1 MLRFKDFIAESTYKA
16 QSGESEILHHLTPH
30 KFDQFKPMSHFGTAQ
45 ASRSLMKFRMDDDN
59 VKGKAIIHHAV
70 RLKLGNVRRI
80 EDDQTNSGHRPD
92 VVNDMLYQNK
102 IISRKQYETNKKKGR
117 SLTNYDLART
127 LKSNNIQTIAYKN
140 EFEDPGSTSYII
152 TDPKQ
157 VRRLQMNLNTKINF
171 DRYKEFSDFD

>member
-1 MLRFKDFIAESTYKA
+1 MLRFRDFIAESTYKA
-16 QSGESEILHHLTPH
+16 HSGESEILHHLTPH

-70 RLKLGNVRRI
+70 RLKLGNVRHM
-80 EDDQTNSGHRPD
+80 EADQTNSGHRPD

-157 VRRLQMNLNTKINF
+157 VRRLQLNLNTKINF
-171 DRYKEFSDFD
+171 NRYKEFSDFD

>member
-1 MLRFKDFIAESTYKA
+1 
-16 QSGESEILHHLTPH
+16 
-30 KFDQFKPMSHFGTAQ
+30 MSHFGTAQ

-70 RLKLGNVRRI
+70 RIKLGNVRHM

-157 VRRLQMNLNTKINF
+157 VRRLQLNLNTKINF

>member
-1 MLRFKDFIAESTYKA
+1 
-16 QSGESEILHHLTPH
+16 
-30 KFDQFKPMSHFGTAQ
+30 
-45 ASRSLMKFRMDDDN
+45 
-59 VKGKAIIHHAV
+59 V
-70 RLKLGNVRRI
+70 RHI

-117 SLTNYDLART
+117 SLTNYDLAKT

-157 VRRLQMNLNTKINF
+157 VRRLQLNLNTKINF
-171 DRYKEFSDFD
+171 DRYKGTATRRKKEMRNFVNIEESEREEESSLSCYALS

>member
-1 MLRFKDFIAESTYKA
+1 MIRFRDFIAESTYKA

-30 KFDQFKPMSHFGTAQ
+30 KFDKFKPMSHFGTAQ

-70 RLKLGNVRRI
+70 RIKLGNVRHM

-157 VRRLQMNLNTKINF
+157 VRRLQLNLNTKINF
-171 DRYKEFSDFD
+171 NRYKEFSDFD